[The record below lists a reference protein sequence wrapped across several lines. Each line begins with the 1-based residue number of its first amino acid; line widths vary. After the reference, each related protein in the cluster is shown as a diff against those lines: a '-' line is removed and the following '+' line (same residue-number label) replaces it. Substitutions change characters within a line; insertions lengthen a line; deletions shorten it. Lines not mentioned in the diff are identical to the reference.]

1 MKLRTTF
8 ILLFLLLFSLA
19 SVNLVLGIFLERTER
34 VVEISRN
41 EMHQLNDIAEE
52 VVISSQWQTRF
63 ARTYI
68 TNKDPKRFDWY
79 YKISDI
85 LEGKI
90 ARPDNYS
97 LEYWDLVTGGL
108 VKPPE
113 EKIEN
118 GQPIEDRF
126 LKHNITPQELNKLR
140 EARIHLS
147 KLSMSEQ
154 IAMHAIVGEFD
165 DGTGAFARKGKPD
178 QALANKLLFSDEY
191 NKGNADI
198 SLLISQLKNM
208 INARYGEMIHRQQT
222 LANELLRFNS
232 FLSMGL
238 FALIVLSVIYLRQRF
253 GIRGR
258 KLMHFVR
265 SISKD
270 GLTERTNISGYD
282 EIGELASAIDG
293 MSENLNLAFDQL
305 EDKIRLSDQAL
316 AELGEERIRSEKLLH
331 NILPATIATRLQ
343 GGEETIAEVF
353 PEVTVSFSDIVGF
366 TDLSARLGPHG
377 TVNMLSAL
385 FGAFDE
391 LAEKHQV
398 EKIKTIG
405 DCYMVVGGVPNR
417 DPLHCQH
424 IAEFALDALKAV
436 EEISAHLPF
445 PIQMRMGI
453 HTGTV
458 AAGVVGKKKFS
469 YDLWGD
475 VVNVASRFET
485 TASPDKIHVSEAVR
499 VRLSDDFLFH
509 DSGIV
514 ELKGKGKVPSFYL
527 LGKKKENP
535 SIIEFR

>member
-1 MKLRTTF
+1 
-8 ILLFLLLFSLA
+8 
-19 SVNLVLGIFLERTER
+19 
-34 VVEISRN
+34 
-41 EMHQLNDIAEE
+41 
-52 VVISSQWQTRF
+52 
-63 ARTYI
+63 
-68 TNKDPKRFDWY
+68 
-79 YKISDI
+79 
-85 LEGKI
+85 
-90 ARPDNYS
+90 
-97 LEYWDLVTGGL
+97 
-108 VKPPE
+108 
-113 EKIEN
+113 
-118 GQPIEDRF
+118 
-126 LKHNITPQELNKLR
+126 
-140 EARIHLS
+140 
-147 KLSMSEQ
+147 
-154 IAMHAIVGEFD
+154 
-165 DGTGAFARKGKPD
+165 
-178 QALANKLLFSDEY
+178 
-191 NKGNADI
+191 
-198 SLLISQLKNM
+198 
-208 INARYGEMIHRQQT
+208 
-222 LANELLRFNS
+222 
-232 FLSMGL
+232 
-238 FALIVLSVIYLRQRF
+238 
-253 GIRGR
+253 
-258 KLMHFVR
+258 MHFVR

-270 GLTERTNISGYD
+270 GLTERTNISGHD

-316 AELGEERIRSEKLLH
+316 TELGEERIRSEKLLH

-436 EEISAHLPF
+436 EEISAHQPF
-445 PIQMRMGI
+445 PIHMRVGI

-499 VRLSDDFLFH
+499 IRLSDDFLFH

-514 ELKGKGKVPSFYL
+514 ELKGKGRVPSFYL
-527 LGKKKENP
+527 LGKKKEHP
-535 SIIEFR
+535 SVIEFR

>member
-68 TNKDPKRFDWY
+68 TNKDPSRFDWY